1 MSDQTR
7 NKQNQ
12 GALLAY
18 PLPVGGVCKL
28 GSKEQGA
35 PQLEPG

>member
-1 MSDQTR
+1 MSGQKR

-12 GALLAY
+12 GALWDY
-18 PLPVGGVCKL
+18 PLPVGGACQL